1 MTKFLLCLLLTAHYS
16 GYGQVVSKMQDS
28 VELISEIE
36 QKGHQRYFQR
46 VNDNLRQNSSQN
58 YDVTYYR
65 CEWDVDPAIRYIKG
79 VVTVHFIMQANG
91 SIVLDLAN
99 ELSVSS
105 IVRNG
110 APLIFDHS
118 NNSLTVQFPSA
129 VQIGIQDS
137 ISIIYEGVPP
147 AASGSFVSATHGP
160 PASPVMWTLS
170 EPFGSK
176 DWWPCKNGLDDKA
189 DSIDVYIKHPSVYK
203 SASNGLLQ
211 TEIQVADKTVT
222 HWKHRYPIASY
233 LVCFAVSNY
242 QVINNNVTIGAT
254 NVPMQTYCYP
264 ESQQIFAAGAQHA
277 MDAMV
282 MFSNLVGDYPFKKE
296 KYGHVQFGW
305 GGGMEH
311 QTCSFMVNMGQ
322 NLIAHELAHQW
333 FGDRVTCKSW
343 EDIWLNEGF
352 ATHFASMYTETKN
365 PAIIKSTRTAQINTI
380 TAEPGGSV
388 WVDDVTSSARI
399 FSNRLSYYKGS
410 YLLYML
416 RWILGDAV
424 FFNAVK
430 NYLQDPALAYGF
442 ATTADLKGH
451 LEAASGKD
459 LTYFFDQWFTG
470 QGYPSYEVEWFANG
484 NSTQI
489 KLSQTTSHASVGFFR
504 LPIPLL
510 FKSAV
515 TGQQKLVV
523 LDNVANGQSF
533 FENIGFVP
541 DAVEFDPE
549 KWLVTRNNIITKM
562 SGALPVTFESFS
574 ISCPGNVPQLSWV
587 TSEEHNADYF
597 EVQKSDNAISW
608 STIGSVAASGNSK
621 ELKTYT
627 FDDLAWQSKNHYYRI
642 QEHDFDGSQ
651 QHSRLVYA
659 GCATGES
666 ADLIISP
673 NPVRDELHFQM
684 HDVGVTAVN
693 VWICDM
699 NGNEM
704 PAKAAFINATDKIDV
719 SNLPAGLY
727 ILKVDVPGERQIRSV
742 RFVKQ

>member
-1 MTKFLLCLLLTAHYS
+1 
-16 GYGQVVSKMQDS
+16 MQDS

-46 VNDNLRQNSSQN
+46 VNDNLRQKSSQN

-91 SIVLDLAN
+91 GSIVFDLAN

-118 NNSLTVQFPSA
+118 DNSLTVQFPSA
-129 VQIGIQDS
+129 VQIGIKDS

-160 PASPVMWTLS
+160 AASPVMWTLS

-189 DSIDVYIKHPSVYK
+189 DSIDVYIKHPSIYK

-211 TEIQVADKTVT
+211 SEIQVSDKTVT

-242 QVINNNVTIGAT
+242 QVVNNNVAIGAT

-264 ESQQIFAAGAQHA
+264 ESQQVFAAGAQHA

-282 MFSNLVGDYPFKKE
+282 MFSNLVCDYPFKKE

-352 ATHFASMYTETKN
+352 AAHFASMYTETKN

-416 RWILGDAV
+416 RWILGDAL

-510 FKSAV
+510 FKNAV
-515 TGQQKLVV
+515 TGQEKLVV
-523 LDNVANGQSF
+523 LDNVANGQIF
-533 FENIGFVP
+533 IENIGFVP

-562 SGALPVTFESFS
+562 PGALPVTFESFS

-608 STIGSVAASGNSK
+608 STIGSVTASGNSE

-627 FDDLAWQSKNHYYRI
+627 FDDLTWQLKNQYYRI

-659 GCATGES
+659 GCAIGEL

-673 NPVRDELHFQM
+673 NPVRDELHFEM

-699 NGNEM
+699 NGKEM
-704 PAKAAFINATDKIDV
+704 PAKAASITATDKIDV
-719 SNLPAGLY
+719 SNLPAGPY
-727 ILKVDVPGERQIRSV
+727 ILKVDVPGENQVRSV